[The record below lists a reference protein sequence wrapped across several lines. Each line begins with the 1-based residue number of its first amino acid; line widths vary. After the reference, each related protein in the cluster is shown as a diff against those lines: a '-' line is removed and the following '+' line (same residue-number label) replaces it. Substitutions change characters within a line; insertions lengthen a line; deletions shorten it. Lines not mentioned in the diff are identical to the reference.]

1 MDDFLKL
8 TFEWLATGVEVIA
21 SIIIALAV
29 IEAAWAAFVLF
40 ERRDSPADSKEAIR
54 LRLGRWLAVS
64 LEFELGADI
73 LRTAIKPSWSEIGQL
88 AAIAALR
95 TLLNYF
101 LQKEIERAA
110 AHNPTI
116 STSDNAINPDEAKVR
131 TAKRTST
138 ILDRINSVRKPNLEG
153 WFCCDNK
160 RFGG

>member
-1 MDDFLKL
+1 MEDIFK
-8 TFEWLATGVEVIA
+8 TAFQWLATGVEIVA

-29 IEAAWAAFVLF
+29 IEATWAVFRLF
-40 ERRDSPADSKEAIR
+40 IRRDAPADSKEAIR

-73 LRTAIKPSWSEIGQL
+73 LRTAVAPTWSEIGQL

-101 LQKEIERAA
+101 LEKEIERAT

-131 TAKRTST
+131 TTKQTSR
-138 ILDRINSVRKPNLEG
+138 ILDRINGVRKPNL
-153 WFCCDNK
+153 DS
-160 RFGG
+160 